1 LAGRLAA
8 RDDAERT
15 HPSSSPATRAH
26 VIEHIIPR
34 EVACFASRG
43 DDVSTWL
50 YPDEAAQMQG
60 AVETRLREFATART
74 CARLAIA
81 KLGLPTARILR
92 GAWREPIWPRGVVGS
107 ITHCRG
113 YRAAAVAKQRDILTL
128 GIDAEPDEQL
138 PPGILEQVAVAPERA
153 WVATARPGVHWD
165 RLLFSAKESV
175 FKAWFPLARDW
186 LGFEQAVV
194 SFHPTE
200 CTFQVQLLVPLPAL
214 FGGGPE
220 ILTGRFL
227 VRDGLL
233 LTAIVVPQPERAA
246 STVR

>member
-1 LAGRLAA
+1 MAA

-50 YPDEAAQMQG
+50 YPDEAAQMHG
-60 AVETRLREFATART
+60 AVETRLREFTTART

-81 KLGLPTARILR
+81 KLGLPTAPILR

-113 YRAAAVAKQRDILTL
+113 YCAAAVAKQRDILTV

-138 PPGILEQVAVAPERA
+138 PPGILEQVAVARERA

-220 ILTGRFL
+220 YLTGRFL

-233 LTAIVVPQPERAA
+233 LTAIVVPQPERVA